1 MDGDPEPPRSRLS
14 GVEVVLVLPVL
25 VLDSFL
31 SGDVLALTLAVAVAG
46 VTDAVDAL
54 RRMVLSRRRRCMM
67 ILQPLVWLVWFGLHK
82 RVNECAG
89 DRGEAKEG
97 PEVFVL

>member
-1 MDGDPEPPRSRLS
+1 MDGDPAPPRSRLS

-31 SGDVLALTLAVAVAG
+31 SGDALAPTPVVAVAVAG

-67 ILQPLVWLVWFGLHK
+67 IFQPLVWFDLHK
-82 RVNECAG
+82 
-89 DRGEAKEG
+89 
-97 PEVFVL
+97 